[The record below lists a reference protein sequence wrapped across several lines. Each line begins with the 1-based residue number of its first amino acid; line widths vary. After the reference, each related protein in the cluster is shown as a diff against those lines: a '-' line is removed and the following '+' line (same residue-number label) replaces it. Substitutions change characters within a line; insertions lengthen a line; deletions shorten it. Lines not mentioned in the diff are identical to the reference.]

1 MMNKNKVHNLFCLW
15 ALILTLVA
23 CTEENTVIHPNDGK
37 EKCVTLSFSVG
48 NADISRAPEAGWST
62 WNENKIEKVNMF
74 IFHEDGTCVP
84 FSGSATDLQGSSD
97 TGDYTWQP
105 AELTRDN
112 IQVGDEIYVIAN
124 CNASELESVNSI
136 DDLKKLSITGLQT
149 PGKQDAFLMD
159 GYKKIADG
167 DLSGNQIAIDLKR
180 AAAKIRLT
188 FNSDSQA
195 DWKNTIG
202 YSFRQYATKSTVLD
216 LGEES
221 YLEDPSLATYPE
233 DDGKGNVHT
242 VTANDLYTDNNDK
255 TYLVLYSYANDWFD
269 DQKDVHEEEPINNEK
284 QTYIMLKAPYEGKE
298 YYYKIPVNYRLPDFN
313 DDIEIDPEKYK
324 HLYRLQRNY
333 IYDITVSIDHAG
345 GTYLEPEEVSNL
357 ILKANPWN
365 MEDVVVNYEDN
376 LSYTSSGWG
385 NTVLGYVNE
394 DKTQVQINPK
404 ETAVLTFMINTP
416 SGALW
421 RATLSNYTD
430 FQFEGPSSGVAYSDN
445 KPVWQTIQIKA
456 VHPDSDVR
464 YETDLHVY
472 ADIGGITYEMDL
484 TNPSDSEIKPSDNP
498 VNYFTLIQSR

>member
-167 DLSGNQIAIDLKR
+167 DLNGNQIAIDLKR

-188 FNSDSQA
+188 FNSNSQA

-216 LGEES
+216 LGEGS

-242 VTANDLYTDNNDK
+242 VTAADLYTDNNDK

-333 IYDITVSIDHAG
+333 IYDITVTIDHVG
-345 GTYLEPEEVSNL
+345 GTYLNPEEIANFT
-357 ILKANPWN
+357 IDANPWER
-365 MEDVVVNYEDN
+365 EDFEVKYEDN
-376 LSYTSSGWG
+376 LSYMSNGWDE
-385 NTVLGYVNE
+385 NTILGYL
-394 DKTQVQINPK
+394 DSD
-404 ETAVLTFMINTP
+404 ETIVHIDPDQPAVLHFTIQTP
-416 SGALW
+416 SYATW
-421 RATLSNYTD
+421 RAQLVGEDLNY
-430 FQFEGPSSGVAYSDN
+430 FEFVDEHSGDAS
-445 KPVWQTIQIKA
+445 PASQTISIQCKE
-456 VHPDSDVR
+456 PDSDDRHSVTL
-464 YETDLHVY
+464 YVY
-472 ADIGGITYEMDL
+472 ASIFGQEYELDL
-484 TNPSDSEIKPSDNP
+484 TNPQQSLTPNTSGEIRR
-498 VNYFTLIQSR
+498 FTILQAK

>member
-1 MMNKNKVHNLFCLW
+1 MK
-15 ALILTLVA
+15 
-23 CTEENTVIHPNDGK
+23 
-37 EKCVTLSFSVG
+37 
-48 NADISRAPEAGWST
+48 
-62 WNENKIEKVNMF
+62 
-74 IFHEDGTCVP
+74 
-84 FSGSATDLQGSSD
+84 Q
-97 TGDYTWQP
+97 
-105 AELTRDN
+105 
-112 IQVGDEIYVIAN
+112 
-124 CNASELESVNSI
+124 
-136 DDLKKLSITGLQT
+136 LSITGSRT
-149 PGKQDAFLMD
+149 PGKQEVFLMD

-269 DQKDVHEEEPINNEK
+269 DQKDVHEEEPINDEK